1 MKKILLTIAAIALF
15 AAPASAQ
22 MFSLWGEEAM
32 QTCDV
37 QTGPYTAFTI
47 YVFLEPGPEGAFAA
61 EYKLTGPAGHF
72 STLNEKAAFISAATI
87 GVPFGAPGMA
97 APFLSCQADLV
108 WIWQVTCMGP
118 NPDPGLYIL
127 EANDDSG
134 NLGIA
139 ICPGDRPLR
148 DARLYNYFG
157 FNESCVFG
165 TEESSWGA
173 IKSMMD

>member
-1 MKKILLTIAAIALF
+1 MKKAIIIAL
-15 AAPASAQ
+15 AMLVLSAPAMAQ
-22 MFSLWGEEAM
+22 QYSLWGDEAM
-32 QTCDV
+32 TSCDV
-37 QTGPYTAFTI
+37 QSGPYSPFTI
-47 YVFLEPGPEGAFAA
+47 YVFLDPGPQGAFAA

-72 STLNEKAAFISAATI
+72 STANVKAPFISAATI

-97 APFLSCQADLV
+97 APFLMCQSELI

-118 NPDPGLYIL
+118 NTDPGLYML
-127 EANDDSG
+127 SPNDDSG

-139 ICPGDRPLR
+139 ICPGDRPLA
-148 DARLYNYFG
+148 DATLLNYFG
-157 FNESCVFG
+157 FNEACVVG